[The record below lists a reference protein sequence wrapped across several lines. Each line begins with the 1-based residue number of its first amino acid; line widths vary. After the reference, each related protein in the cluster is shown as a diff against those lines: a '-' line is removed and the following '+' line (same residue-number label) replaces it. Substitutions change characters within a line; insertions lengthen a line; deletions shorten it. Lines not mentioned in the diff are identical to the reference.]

1 MDPTSQVLRK
11 ETEKWLSRLEKERSS
26 LRILKDSKELKAVLK
41 NLDAYIKDTRHFLEK
56 GDLVRAFE
64 AVIYGWGILETC
76 GHLGLVERGKRR
88 GRPIY

>member
-64 AVIYGWGILETC
+64 AVIYGWGILDTLRSM
-76 GHLGLVERGKRR
+76 HLIELSKNE
-88 GRPIY
+88 